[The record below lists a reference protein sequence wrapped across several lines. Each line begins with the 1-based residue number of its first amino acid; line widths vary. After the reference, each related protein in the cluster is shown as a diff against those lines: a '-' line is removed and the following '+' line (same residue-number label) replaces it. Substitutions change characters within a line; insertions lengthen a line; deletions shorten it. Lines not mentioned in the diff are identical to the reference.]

1 MMKYY
6 DFVLGLIPAMFIS
19 AFLLYFLTGLSWT
32 LTVPS
37 AAAVSALVIGHA
49 LFINPPITGSH
60 TPQEPPVQFAD

>member
-19 AFLLYFLTGLSWT
+19 AFLLYFITGLSWT

-49 LFINPPITGSH
+49 LFINPPITESH
-60 TPQEPPVQFAD
+60 TAQEPPVQFAD